1 MVDYGFKNV
10 LFLEFMFFLQTA
22 FEWFTEGIT
31 DLEYETQSNLFTSRM
46 LKFDVSKIS
55 RKGWSVFSFPVI
67 LSSCFVI
74 VFQYIGV
81 SQIVGRTPQGGPVQC
96 QRGRV

>member
-1 MVDYGFKNV
+1 M
-10 LFLEFMFFLQTA
+10 LFLQTA

-55 RKGWSVFSFPVI
+55 RKGW
-67 LSSCFVI
+67 I
-74 VFQYIGV
+74 VFFLLSHSLFLFNESISLHAYFMYFHI
-81 SQIVGRTPQGGPVQC
+81 SCILIFFDIFNYRGGGGGSPSI
-96 QRGRV
+96 